1 MTRPSAAWTSRLR
14 HLLHRFLLTVV
25 VFSGIL
31 GGAASAQAW
40 LPEPLQIVAGTPEQA
55 ARLAPPWQAAGFR
68 VQSATPAEFRAAG
81 PGGYWWVTADAAE
94 TLGPEAIAARLKTG
108 AKVLL
113 DGASSA
119 STALL
124 KLRPSGVSGRR
135 AQMSGVLLAW
145 DSDVAGLRPGVP
157 GTVLATTVLATT
169 VLATTVLASTVPGK
183 TGPKAAPQAAT
194 DQGTP
199 ALFQAGPLLW
209 SLPRLDQ
216 GLGVRRLPYL
226 PQVLHERWGLDAQAE
241 RHDLDLYVDPDLLTG
256 KVALPE
262 RLKQWKQSGVR
273 RVYLAAWK
281 EDQTRGYRYDYPGFV
296 KAAHA
301 AGVEVFAWLSWPNV
315 TLGFWKQ
322 HPDCREVTALGQPAR
337 IFWREHVALEVP
349 RCFDL
354 AWAAT
359 SKLLARAPFDGV
371 NVAELY
377 FESPVAG
384 RADPSTYTPMHPE
397 LRKAFALQHGFDPL
411 SLFQKGSRVA
421 ADTAANTAAWA
432 TWTQF
437 RETLLTDLH
446 ARLLA
451 RLQTVPAGKRLM
463 ATLIDNRL
471 DPALSTPLGQHI
483 GLNVGAVLALRGATP
498 FAVQIEDPYLFW
510 ASDPARYARLPGLY
524 PEVEMGGEVEPGGLL
539 LDINVVDRDTWP
551 RGLVTRRLG
560 GFEFDQAVSAAG
572 IHGASVVLY
581 AASTVLDADLSW
593 ARFAL
598 AGQSVQLQEGAILA
612 GQAGQIQTRSVTP
625 FWLRLARDARG
636 VIIDGQPA
644 PLTSPRLIAVPAGSH
659 TLQLR

>member
-1 MTRPSAAWTSRLR
+1 MTRVSASRVSCLC
-14 HLLHRFLLTVV
+14 RFLLC
-25 VFSGIL
+25 VFIL
-31 GGAASAQAW
+31 TGMLRGTASAQAW
-40 LPEPLQIVAGTPEQA
+40 LLEPLQIVASTPEQA

-81 PGGYWWVTADAAE
+81 PGGCWWVTADAAE
-94 TLGPEAIAARLKTG
+94 ALGPEAVEARLKTG

-119 STALL
+119 STTLL
-124 KLRPSGVSGRR
+124 KLRPSGISGRR
-135 AQMSGVLLAW
+135 AQMSGVSLAW

-157 GTVLATTVLATT
+157 GTVLARTVLATT
-169 VLATTVLASTVPGK
+169 VPEQ
-183 TGPKAAPQAAT
+183 TGPKGAPQAAT

-199 ALFQAGPLLW
+199 ALFQAGALLW

-256 KVALPE
+256 RAALQE
-262 RLKQWKQSGVR
+262 RLRQWKQDGMR

-281 EDQTRGYRYDYPGFV
+281 ENQTRGYRYDYAGFV

-301 AGVEVFAWLSWPNV
+301 AGIEVYAWLAWPNV
-315 TLGFWKQ
+315 TLGFWK
-322 HPDCREVTALGQPAR
+322 HPDCREITALGQPAR
-337 IFWREHVALEVP
+337 IFWREHVALELP

-359 SKLLARAPFDGV
+359 SKLLSRAPFDGV

-397 LRKAFALQHGFDPL
+397 LRRAFALQNGFDPV
-411 SLFQKGSRVA
+411 SLFQEGSVLSSN
-421 ADTAANTAAWA
+421 TAVNTAAWA
-432 TWTQF
+432 TWTLY
-437 RETLLTDLH
+437 RETLLTELH
-446 ARLLA
+446 AKLLR

-463 ATLIDNRL
+463 TTLIDNRL

-524 PEVEMGGEVEPGGLL
+524 PKVETCGLL
-539 LDINVVDRDTWP
+539 LYINVVDRNTWP

-560 GFEFDQAVSAAG
+560 GFEFAQAVSAAG
-572 IHGASVVLY
+572 TKGASVVLY
-581 AASTVLDADLSW
+581 AASTVLDANLSW

-598 AGQSVQLQEGAILA
+598 GREKRAASGGGHSGRTGWADSDPQRHAFLA
-612 GQAGQIQTRSVTP
+612 ALGPRRPQ
-625 FWLRLARDARG
+625 RD
-636 VIIDGQPA
+636 
-644 PLTSPRLIAVPAGSH
+644 H
-659 TLQLR
+659 

>member
-1 MTRPSAAWTSRLR
+1 MTRPSAAWTSRLCS
-14 HLLHRFLLTVV
+14 LLFTV
-25 VFSGIL
+25 FAL
-31 GGAASAQAW
+31 GAVPWGSASAQAW
-40 LPEPLQIVAGTPEQA
+40 LPEPLQIVSSTLEQA

-81 PGGYWWVTADAAE
+81 PGGYWWVTAEAAE
-94 TLGPEAIAARLKTG
+94 ALGPEAIAARLKTG

-113 DGASSA
+113 DGESRA

-145 DSDVAGLRPGVP
+145 DGDVAGLRPGVP
-157 GTVLATTVLATT
+157 GTVLATTVLD
-169 VLATTVLASTVPGK
+169 K
-183 TGPKAAPQAAT
+183 TGPDRTVQKATPQAAT

-262 RLKQWKQSGVR
+262 RLRQWKQSGVR

-281 EDQTRGYRYDYPGFV
+281 EDQTRGYSYDYAGFV

-301 AGVEVFAWLSWPNV
+301 ASVEVYAWLAWPNV

-354 AWAAT
+354 AWAVT

-384 RADPSTYTPMHPE
+384 RADPSTYTPMHPD
-397 LRKAFALQHGFDPL
+397 LRKAFAVQHGFDPV
-411 SLFQKGSRVA
+411 SLFQKGSSLSGNA
-421 ADTAANTAAWA
+421 AAWA
-432 TWTQF
+432 TWTLY
-437 RETLLTDLH
+437 RETLLTELH
-446 ARLLA
+446 AKVLA
-451 RLQTVPAGKRLM
+451 RLHTVPAGKRLM

-471 DPALSTPLGQHI
+471 DPALSTKLGQHI

-498 FAVQIEDPYLFW
+498 FEVQIEDPYLFW

-524 PEVEMGGEVEPGGLL
+524 PEVETGGLL

-572 IHGASVVLY
+572 IRGASVVLY
-581 AASTVLDADLSW
+581 AASTVLDADLNW

-625 FWLRLARDARG
+625 FWLRLARDARSL
-636 VIIDGQPA
+636 IIDGQPA
-644 PLTSPRLIAVPAGSH
+644 PLSSPRLIAVPAGSH
-659 TLQLR
+659 ALQLR